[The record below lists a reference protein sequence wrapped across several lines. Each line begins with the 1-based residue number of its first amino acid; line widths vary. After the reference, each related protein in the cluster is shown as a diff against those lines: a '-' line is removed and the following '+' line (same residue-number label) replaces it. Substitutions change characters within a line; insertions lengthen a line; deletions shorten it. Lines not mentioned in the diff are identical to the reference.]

1 MFSFSKKPDP
11 KEQARAWISSLKKDM
26 RAIDR
31 DVREVEREQA
41 KIKADIKRQAKKGD
55 RKALVILAKSLARS
69 EKTVANLIG
78 TRAQLNSATMQIQEQ
93 IGTLKVVGAMGQSA
107 QLMATMN
114 RLVSIPQVA
123 QTTKALA
130 REMERAGI
138 ISEIVAE
145 AHEDLD
151 PEEIAEMADEEVDRV
166 IAEVTNGEF
175 KSIAEMTKKNA
186 KSHAEVEE
194 DQDDEIKNSEAELI
208 R

>member
-1 MFSFSKKPDP
+1 
-11 KEQARAWISSLKKDM
+11 M

>member
-11 KEQARAWISSLKKDM
+11 KEQARSWISQLKKDM

-31 DVREVEREQA
+31 DIREVEREQA

-55 RKALVILAKSLARS
+55 RKGLAILAKSLARS
-69 EKTVANLIG
+69 EKTVANLVG

-123 QTTKALA
+123 QTTRALA

-138 ISEIVAE
+138 ISELVAE

-151 PEEIAEMADEEVDRV
+151 SEDIADMADEEVDRV
-166 IAEVTNGEF
+166 IAQVTNGEF
-175 KSIAEMTKKNA
+175 QSIADLVRNTA
-186 KSHAEVEE
+186 KSDVEDEE
-194 DQDDEIKNSEAELI
+194 DEKDDVKQAAAVI